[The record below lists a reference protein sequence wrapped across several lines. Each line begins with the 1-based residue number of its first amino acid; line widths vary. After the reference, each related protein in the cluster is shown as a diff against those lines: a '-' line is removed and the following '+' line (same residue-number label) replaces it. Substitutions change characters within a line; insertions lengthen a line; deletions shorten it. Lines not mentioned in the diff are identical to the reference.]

1 MKKHTLLFIVLLL
14 LQGCSESGKEDAN
27 MKKEESLTLQEQ
39 LFLATE
45 QGDRQQIQ
53 QLLKKGA
60 DVNGQDAKGRTPA
73 MIATYNADTDTVK
86 VLIHEGADVNIQD
99 DMKNNPF
106 LYAGAEGYLD
116 ILQLT
121 IKAGADPS
129 LTNRYGG
136 TALIPA
142 AEHGYTDVIK
152 ELLEKTDIDVNH
164 VNNLGWTALL
174 EAIILNDGDVKQQ
187 ETIRMLIQ
195 HGADVRIADKDGVTP
210 LQHARKKGFKEIE
223 EILIEAGA

>member
-1 MKKHTLLFIVLLL
+1 
-14 LQGCSESGKEDAN
+14 

-142 AEHGYTDVIK
+142 AEHGYTDVVK